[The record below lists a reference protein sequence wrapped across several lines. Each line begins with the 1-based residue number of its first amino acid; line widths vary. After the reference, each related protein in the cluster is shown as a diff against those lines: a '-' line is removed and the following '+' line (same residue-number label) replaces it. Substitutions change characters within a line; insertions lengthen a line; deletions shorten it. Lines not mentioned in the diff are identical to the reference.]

1 MFDEQSR
8 EICHTLWYIDASKE
22 NRIRRLMEG
31 RGYTL
36 EKCLDIIK
44 NQRSREEYLAL
55 ADQVID
61 NNGTLEEVRRQIARL
76 LGPCSDFHGQI
87 GKQSGPAA
95 FRRKEGSI
103 ENSKKERQDP

>member
-1 MFDEQSR
+1 
-8 EICHTLWYIDASKE
+8 
-22 NRIRRLMEG
+22 MEG

-76 LGPCSDFHGQI
+76 LGPGSDFHGQI
-87 GKQSGPAA
+87 GKQSGPAT